1 MKKRL
6 ISLLAAAAL
15 LVAAIPAPAL
25 AVEGEVTAPAA
36 STVQPAET
44 PAEQPAAEPAAK
56 PATEPATEPAAVV
69 NTPAAEDAP
78 VVLADGSVS
87 TAEDLKGAVANAE
100 DGKETTVTLGAD
112 IELTEILTVPAEKK
126 IDVAQ
131 IGDVT
136 YTSLTE
142 ALNQAADGQ
151 TVKVIAPAAVKLSET
166 YTLTGKSVTLDLNG
180 QTVTWTSSAK
190 DVIAVKNGGGLT
202 IQDSTGG
209 AGALNIVST
218 SANLYHKGVAVGF
231 TGRLDIQSGTLSYE
245 NDAKKG
251 YAVHTISSASFT
263 MSGGAVEISG
273 AVDCGMYL
281 SGTGLHQFTGGSIL
295 LDKNTSASQVYGVLG
310 NCSLEIAGLTVDGSA
325 LTENTVV
332 ICVNSK
338 SETAPIT
345 ITGGAFAA
353 NNNKKSYAV
362 GADSNN
368 STSIAGGVFNG
379 QVKAAAGK
387 ITGGQFSVVP
397 SALYLPEGK
406 VYQKQSDNYYHV
418 VDGSYVGRIG
428 SVGYLTWDELFADVS
443 SGTTPSSVHIMSD
456 AGQIT
461 VPEGKN
467 VLLFNPKNKKVG
479 KIVNNGTCKTSSF
492 DSIAG
497 VQVVNNGV
505 FTLRNEI
512 GSLQNNAG
520 AVFNALT
527 DNPKV
532 AGDVVNHGTLNISKG
547 TFGGNVTSDVPGNI
561 TGGTYA
567 TDVKDLCAEGYTT
580 QQNREGTWDVMKDDV
595 HVAEIDGYWYASLPA
610 AVSAAKNGD
619 AVKLLTDTTLNS
631 EVKISNKTL
640 TLDLGGNKITY
651 GASGQNFGVLSLL
664 GASNVTI
671 TGNGAI
677 DFNDSYVAKES
688 KSTGRMIDVSNSSV
702 LTIENGTY
710 YAGLTCI
717 LADHSAKVII
727 KGGSFSASEPYNGT
741 WFVLNLQDGTDA
753 SIQVFGGKFVNY
765 DPSNSE
771 TEEPKANF
779 CAEGYTVTSQPEG
792 NNTVYT
798 VIPDPAQPFVAEVNG
813 LQYLSVNKAVEAAAN
828 GEEVALLADT
838 AEDVVIPEG
847 KTVTLDL
854 AGHKITN
861 VTDHTI
867 VNNGTLTIVDSGKTG
882 TVDNV
887 IHGKAAIFN
896 NGTMT
901 IENGTYTRSL
911 ETQDGVDDGE
921 DNSWYTVVNDGAMT
935 INGGTFTT
943 ADGQPQNL
951 GNRTSLVRNGA
962 DGGAN
967 EGVSLTIT
975 GGKFTSGANILKNE
989 PGSVIEAITGGE
1001 FTMDNREID
1010 WAGGNN
1016 LLQSYGTIKS
1026 ITGGTFKALGNGV
1039 RIDGD
1044 KTYYR
1049 HGIAVYGDGKIEEIG
1064 GSVTLEMEG
1073 GQNRLIRADGN
1084 AKVNVTG
1091 GSYELTERDNSTNQ
1105 AFYTPDGNGALAVS
1119 GGTFSNDP
1127 TVYLTPDSQVVKN
1140 PDGTFGVQEKPAA
1153 TPKPEEPWTPNPTPT
1168 PTPVPAPTATPK
1180 PAATARPK
1188 PTATPAPTE
1197 APAEAT
1203 PTPEPAEPT
1212 PTPAPTEAPAE
1223 PAGGD
1228 AEGGLPVLPIA
1239 IGGIALVLLI
1249 LVLVLRKL
1257 LGKKDEDERGY

>member
-15 LVAAIPAPAL
+15 LVAAIPAPVL
-25 AVEGEVTAPAA
+25 AAEGEATAPAA
-36 STVQPAET
+36 STVQAAEA
-44 PAEQPAAEPAAK
+44 PAEPAD
-56 PATEPATEPAAVV
+56 EPAA
-69 NTPAAEDAP
+69 PANAPVAENAP

-87 TAEDLKGAVANAE
+87 TADDLKAAVANAE

-136 YTSLTE
+136 YASLTE
-142 ALNQAADGQ
+142 ALNKAADGQ
-151 TVKVIAPAAVKLSET
+151 TVKVIAPAAVDLSET
-166 YTLTGKSVTLDLNG
+166 YTLTGKSVTLNLNG

-190 DVIAVKNGGGLT
+190 EVIKVKNGGGLT
-202 IQDSTGG
+202 IQDSTDG
-209 AGALNIVST
+209 AGTLNIVST
-218 SANLYHKGVAVGF
+218 STNPYHKGVEVGL

-245 NDAKKG
+245 NAAKKG
-251 YAVHTISSASFT
+251 YAVYTISSASFT

-273 AVDCGMYL
+273 AVDCGMSL

-310 NCSLEIAGLTVDGSA
+310 NCSLEIDDLTVDGSA

-338 SETAPIT
+338 SKTAPIT
-345 ITGGAFAA
+345 ITGGTFAA

-368 STSIAGGVFNG
+368 TAISGGVFNG

-387 ITGGQFSVVP
+387 VTGGRFSVMP

-418 VDGSYVGRIG
+418 VDGSYVGRID
-428 SVGYLTWDELFADVS
+428 SVGYLTWDELFEDVS
-443 SGTTPSSVHIMSD
+443 TGTTPSSVSIMSD

-467 VLLFNPKNKKVG
+467 VLLFNRENKKVG

-505 FTLRNEI
+505 FTLQNEI

-520 AVFNALT
+520 AVFNSLSKTA
-527 DNPKV
+527 KV

-561 TGGTYA
+561 TGGVFA
-567 TDVKDLCAEGYTT
+567 TDVKDLCAKGYTT
-580 QQNREGTWDVMKDDV
+580 QQNREGTWEVMKDDV
-595 HVAEIDGYWYASLPA
+595 RVAEINGYWYSSLTA

-619 AVKLLTDTTLNS
+619 TVKLLTDTTVAVNMIL
-631 EVKISNKTL
+631 KDKDI
-640 TLDLGGNKITY
+640 TLDLNGHKITY
-651 GASGQNFGVLSLL
+651 SATGTAANTAGALIVKGSSH
-664 GASNVTI
+664 VTV
-671 TGNGAI
+671 TGNGFF
-677 DFNDSYVAKES
+677 DFDENYAENGKKEG
-688 KSTGRMIDVSNSSV
+688 STISGRIIDVEDSAV

-741 WFVLNLQDGTDA
+741 WFVLNLEDGTDA

-765 DPSNSE
+765 DPSQSK
-771 TEEPKANF
+771 TEDPMANF
-779 CAEGYTVTSQPEG
+779 CAEGYTVTFQTEG
-792 NNTVYT
+792 SNTVYT
-798 VIPDPAQPFVAEVNG
+798 VIPDPNQPFVAEVNG
-813 LQYLSVNKAVEAAAN
+813 LKYLTVNKAVEAAAN
-828 GEEVALLADT
+828 GEEVALLANAT
-838 AEDVVIPEG
+838 EDVVIPEG
-847 KTVTLDL
+847 KNVTLDL

-861 VTDHTI
+861 VSDHTI
-867 VNNGTLTIVDSGKTG
+867 FNKGVLTVVDSSEGKTG

-887 IHGKAAIFN
+887 THGKAAIFN

-901 IENGTYTRSL
+901 IENGTFTRSK
-911 ETQDGVDDGE
+911 ETQDRPNDRG
-921 DNSWYTVVNDGAMT
+921 DNSWYTVVNDGTMT

-943 ADGQPQNL
+943 GDGQPQNL

-967 EGVSLTIT
+967 EGVSLTIN
-975 GGKFTSGANILKNE
+975 GGKFTSGANIIKNE

-1001 FTMDNREID
+1001 FTMDNSKIA

-1026 ITGGTFKALGNGV
+1026 ITGGTFKALGDGV
-1039 RIDGD
+1039 AIDGNLS
-1044 KTYYR
+1044 YYR
-1049 HGIAVYGDGKIEEIG
+1049 HGIAVYGDGKIENIG

-1073 GQNRLIRADGN
+1073 GQNRLIRVDDNG
-1084 AKVNVTG
+1084 KVNVTG
-1091 GSYELTERDNSTNQ
+1091 GSYELTQPANSTNQ
-1105 AFYTPDGNGALAVS
+1105 AFFTPDGNGALAVS
-1119 GGTFSNDP
+1119 GGTFSGDP

-1140 PDGTFGVQEKPAA
+1140 PDGTFGVQDKPAA

-1168 PTPVPAPTATPK
+1168 PTPAPAPTATPK
-1180 PAATARPK
+1180 PAATARPV

-1197 APAEAT
+1197 APATAT

-1223 PAGGD
+1223 PAGTD

>member
-44 PAEQPAAEPAAK
+44 PAEQPAAEPV
-56 PATEPATEPAAVV
+56 TEPATEPAAVT

-78 VVLADGSVS
+78 VVLADGPVR
-87 TAEDLKGAVANAE
+87 TA
-100 DGKETTVTLGAD
+100 DGTFSPV
-112 IELTEILTVPAEKK
+112 K
-126 IDVAQ
+126 IVVAQ

-136 YTSLTE
+136 YASLTE
-142 ALNQAADGQ
+142 ALDEAADGQ
-151 TVKVIAPAAVKLSET
+151 TVKVVAPAAVDLSET
-166 YTLTGKSVTLDLNG
+166 YTFADKSVALDLNG

-190 DVIAVKNGGGLT
+190 EVIAVKNGGGLT
-202 IQDSTGG
+202 IQDSTDG

-218 SANLYHKGVAVGF
+218 CATAYHKGVAVGQ
-231 TGRLDIQSGTLSYE
+231 TGSLDIQSGTLSYE
-245 NDAKKG
+245 NAAQNG
-251 YAVHTISSASFT
+251 YAVYTNLSGSFT
-263 MSGGAVEISG
+263 MSGGAVKISG
-273 AVDCGMYL
+273 AVGYGMYL
-281 SGTGLHQFTGGSIL
+281 SGTGLHQFTGGRIVF
-295 LDKNTSASQVYGVLG
+295 DPGITASTVYGAYAINFG
-310 NCSLEIAGLTVDGSA
+310 GTTCKYEFSDLTVDGA
-325 LTENTVV
+325 VLPDDTEVVCVQGYNNTTPVF
-332 ICVNSK
+332 IS
-338 SETAPIT
+338 
-345 ITGGAFAA
+345 GGVYSA
-353 NNNKKSYAV
+353 NNNEDSYAV
-362 GADSNN
+362 GADSGNMN
-368 STSIAGGVFNG
+368 VISGGVFNG

-567 TDVKDLCAEGYTT
+567 TDVKDLCAKGYTT
-580 QQNREGTWDVMKDDV
+580 QQNREGTWDVMKDAV

-619 AVKLLTDTTLNS
+619 TVKLLTDTTLNS

-640 TLDLGGNKITY
+640 TLDLGGHKITY

-727 KGGSFSASEPYNGT
+727 KGGSFSASEPYGET
-741 WFVLNLQDGTDA
+741 WFLLNLQDGTDA

-765 DPSNSE
+765 DPSQSK
-771 TEEPKANF
+771 TEVPMANF
-779 CAEGYTVTSQPEG
+779 CAEGYTVTSQAEG
-792 NNTVYT
+792 SNTVYT
-798 VIPDPAQPFVAEVNG
+798 VIPDPAQTFVAEVNG

-828 GEEVALLADT
+828 GEEVALLTDT
-838 AEDVVIPEG
+838 AENVVIPEG

-854 AGHKITN
+854 AGHTITN
-861 VTDHTI
+861 VSDHTI

-887 IHGKAAIFN
+887 THDKAAIFN
-896 NGTMT
+896 NGTVT
-901 IENGTYTRSL
+901 IQGGTYTRSL
-911 ETQDGVDDGE
+911 ETQDGVDDGT
-921 DNSWYTVVNDGAMT
+921 DNSWYTVVNDGTMT

-943 ADGQPQNL
+943 ADGQPENL
-951 GNRTSLVRNGA
+951 GNRSSLVRNGA
-962 DGGAN
+962 DGEAN

-1001 FTMDNREID
+1001 FTMDNSKIA

-1026 ITGGTFKALGNGV
+1026 ITGGTFKALGDGV
-1039 RIDGD
+1039 AIDGD

-1073 GQNRLIRADGN
+1073 GQNRLIRVDDNG
-1084 AKVNVTG
+1084 KVNVTG
-1091 GSYELTERDNSTNQ
+1091 GSYELTEPANSTNQ
-1105 AFYTPDGNGALAVS
+1105 AFFTPDGNDALAVS
-1119 GGTFSNDP
+1119 GGTFSSDP
-1127 TVYLTPDSQVVKN
+1127 TAYLTPDSQVVKN
-1140 PDGTFGVQEKPAA
+1140 PDGTFGVQDKPAVTP

-1223 PAGGD
+1223 PAGTD

>member
-44 PAEQPAAEPAAK
+44 PAEQPAAVPAAK

-78 VVLADGSVS
+78 VVLADGPVR
-87 TAEDLKGAVANAE
+87 TA
-100 DGKETTVTLGAD
+100 DGTFSPV
-112 IELTEILTVPAEKK
+112 K
-126 IDVAQ
+126 IVVAQ

-136 YTSLTE
+136 YASLTE
-142 ALNQAADGQ
+142 ALDEAADGQ
-151 TVKVIAPAAVKLSET
+151 TVKVVAPAAVDLSET
-166 YTLTGKSVTLDLNG
+166 YTFADKSVALDLNG

-190 DVIAVKNGGGLT
+190 EVIAVKNGGGLT
-202 IQDSTGG
+202 IQDSTDG

-218 SANLYHKGVAVGF
+218 CATAYHKGVAVGQ
-231 TGRLDIQSGTLSYE
+231 TGSLDIQSGTLSYE
-245 NDAKKG
+245 NAAKKG
-251 YAVHTISSASFT
+251 YAVYTISSASFT

-310 NCSLEIAGLTVDGSA
+310 NCSLEIADLTVDGSA
-325 LTENTVV
+325 LTDNTVV

-338 SETAPIT
+338 SATAPIT

-387 ITGGQFSVVP
+387 VTGGRFSVMP

-418 VDGSYVGRIG
+418 VDGSYVGRID

-467 VLLFNPKNKKVG
+467 VLLFNPKNKKIG

-561 TGGTYA
+561 TGGVFA

-595 HVAEIDGYWYASLPA
+595 HVAEIDGYWYASL
-610 AVSAAKNGD
+610 SAALNAAKSGD
-619 AVKLLTDTTLNS
+619 TVKLLTDTTVAVNMIL
-631 EVKISNKTL
+631 KDKDI
-640 TLDLGGNKITY
+640 TLDLNGHKITY
-651 GASGQNFGVLSLL
+651 SATGTAANTAGALIVEGSSH
-664 GASNVTI
+664 VTV
-671 TGNGAI
+671 TGNGFF
-677 DFNDSYVAKES
+677 DFDEKYAENGKKEG
-688 KSTGRMIDVSNSSV
+688 STISGRIIDVEDSAV

-727 KGGSFSASEPYNGT
+727 KGGSFSASEPYGET
-741 WFVLNLQDGTDA
+741 WFLLNLQDGTDA

-765 DPSNSE
+765 DPSRSE
-771 TEEPKANF
+771 TEVPTANF
-779 CAEGYTVTSQPEG
+779 CAEGYTVTFQTEG
-792 NNTVYT
+792 SNTVYT
-798 VIPDPAQPFVAEVNG
+798 VIPDPAQTFVAEVNG
-813 LQYLSVNKAVEAAAN
+813 LKYLTVNKAVEAAAN
-828 GEEVALLADT
+828 GEEVALLTDT
-838 AEDVVIPEG
+838 AENVVIPAG

-854 AGHKITN
+854 AGHTITN
-861 VTDHTI
+861 VSDHTI

-887 IHGKAAIFN
+887 THDKAAIFN
-896 NGTMT
+896 NGTVT
-901 IENGTYTRSL
+901 IQGGTYTRSL
-911 ETQDGVDDGE
+911 ETQDGVDDGT
-921 DNSWYTVVNDGAMT
+921 DNSWYTVVNDGTMT

-943 ADGQPQNL
+943 ADGQPANL
-951 GNRTSLVRNGA
+951 GNRSSLVRNGA
-962 DGGAN
+962 DGEAN

-1001 FTMDNREID
+1001 FTMDNSKIA

-1026 ITGGTFKALGNGV
+1026 ITGGTFKALGDGV
-1039 RIDGD
+1039 AIDGD

-1073 GQNRLIRADGN
+1073 GQNRLIRVDDNG
-1084 AKVNVTG
+1084 KVNVTG
-1091 GSYELTERDNSTNQ
+1091 GSYELTEPANSTNQ
-1105 AFYTPDGNGALAVS
+1105 AFFTPDGNDALAVS

-1127 TVYLTPDSQVVKN
+1127 TAYLTPDSQVVKN
-1140 PDGTFGVQEKPAA
+1140 ADGTFGVQDKPAVTP

-1223 PAGGD
+1223 PAGTD

>member
-15 LVAAIPAPAL
+15 LVAAIPTPAL
-25 AVEGEVTAPAA
+25 AAEGEVTAPAA

-44 PAEQPAAEPAAK
+44 PAEQPAA
-56 PATEPATEPAAVV
+56 VV

-78 VVLADGSVS
+78 VVLADGPVR
-87 TAEDLKGAVANAE
+87 TA
-100 DGKETTVTLGAD
+100 DGTFSPV
-112 IELTEILTVPAEKK
+112 K
-126 IDVAQ
+126 IVVAQ

-136 YTSLTE
+136 CASLTE
-142 ALNQAADGQ
+142 ALDKAADGQ
-151 TVKVIAPAAVKLSET
+151 TVKVVAPAAVDLSET
-166 YTLTGKSVTLDLNG
+166 YTLADKSVTLDLNG
-180 QTVTWTSSAK
+180 HTVTWTSSAEE
-190 DVIAVKNGGGLT
+190 VIAVKNGGGLT
-202 IQDSTGG
+202 IQDSTDG

-231 TGRLDIQSGTLSYE
+231 TGCLDIQSGTLSYK

-273 AVDCGMYL
+273 AVDCGMSL

-310 NCSLEIAGLTVDGSA
+310 NCSLEIDDLTVDGSA

-338 SETAPIT
+338 SKTAPIT
-345 ITGGAFAA
+345 ITGGTFAA

-368 STSIAGGVFNG
+368 TAISGGVFNG

-387 ITGGQFSVVP
+387 VTGGRFSVMP

-406 VYQKQSDNYYHV
+406 VYQWQSDNYYHV
-418 VDGSYVGRIG
+418 VDGSYVGRID
-428 SVGYLTWDELFADVS
+428 SVGYLTWDELFEDVS
-443 SGTTPSSVHIMSD
+443 TGTTPSSVSIMSD

-467 VLLFNPKNKKVG
+467 VLLFNRENKKVG

-505 FTLRNEI
+505 FTLQNEI

-520 AVFNALT
+520 AVFNSLSKTA
-527 DNPKV
+527 KV

-561 TGGTYA
+561 TGGVFA
-567 TDVKDLCAEGYTT
+567 TDVKDLCAKGYTT
-580 QQNREGTWDVMKDDV
+580 QQNREGTWEVMEDAV
-595 HVAEIDGYWYASLPA
+595 HVAEIDGYWYASL
-610 AVSAAKNGD
+610 SAALNAAKSGD
-619 AVKLLTDTTLNS
+619 TVKLLTDTTVAVNMILRD
-631 EVKISNKTL
+631 KDI
-640 TLDLGGNKITY
+640 TLDLNGHKITY
-651 GASGQNFGVLSLL
+651 SATGTAANRAGALIVKGSSH
-664 GASNVTI
+664 VTV
-671 TGNGAI
+671 TGNGFF
-677 DFNDSYVAKES
+677 DFDENYAENGKKEG
-688 KSTGRMIDVSNSSV
+688 STISGRIIDVEDSAV

-741 WFVLNLQDGTDA
+741 WFVLNLEDGTDA

-765 DPSNSE
+765 DPSQST
-771 TEEPKANF
+771 TEVPTANF
-779 CAEGYTVTSQPEG
+779 CAEGYTVTSQTEVS
-792 NNTVYT
+792 NTVYT
-798 VIPDPAQPFVAEVNG
+798 VIPDPDQTFVAEVNG
-813 LQYLSVNKAVEAAAN
+813 LKYLTVNKAVEAAAN
-828 GEEVALLADT
+828 GEEVTLLADT

-854 AGHKITN
+854 AGHTITN
-861 VTDHTI
+861 VSDHTI

-887 IHGKAAIFN
+887 THDKAAIFN
-896 NGTMT
+896 NGTVT
-901 IENGTYTRSL
+901 IQGGTYTRSL
-911 ETQDGVDDGE
+911 ETQDGVDDGT
-921 DNSWYTVVNDGAMT
+921 DNSWYTVVNDGTMT

-943 ADGQPQNL
+943 ADGQPEHL
-951 GNRTSLVRNGA
+951 GNRSSLVRNGA
-962 DGGAN
+962 DGEAN
-967 EGVSLTIT
+967 EGVSLTIN

-1001 FTMDNREID
+1001 FTMDNSKIA

-1026 ITGGTFKALGNGV
+1026 ITGGTFKALGDGV
-1039 RIDGD
+1039 AIDGD

-1073 GQNRLIRADGN
+1073 GQNRLIRVDDNG
-1084 AKVNVTG
+1084 KVNVTG
-1091 GSYELTERDNSTNQ
+1091 GSYELTEPANSTNQ
-1105 AFYTPDGNGALAVS
+1105 AFFTPDGNDALAVS
-1119 GGTFSNDP
+1119 GGTFSSDP
-1127 TVYLTPDSQVVKN
+1127 TAYLTPDSQVVKN
-1140 PDGTFGVQEKPAA
+1140 ADGTFGVQDKPAVTP

-1168 PTPVPAPTATPK
+1168 PTPAPAPTATPK
-1180 PAATARPK
+1180 PAATARPV

-1197 APAEAT
+1197 APATAT

-1223 PAGGD
+1223 PAGTD

>member
-25 AVEGEVTAPAA
+25 AAEGEVTAPAA
-36 STVQPAET
+36 STVQPAEA
-44 PAEQPAAEPAAK
+44 PAEQPAAEPV
-56 PATEPATEPAAVV
+56 TEPATEPAAVT

-78 VVLADGSVS
+78 VVLADGPVR
-87 TAEDLKGAVANAE
+87 TA
-100 DGKETTVTLGAD
+100 DGTFSPV
-112 IELTEILTVPAEKK
+112 K
-126 IDVAQ
+126 IVVAQ

-136 YTSLTE
+136 YASLTE

-151 TVKVIAPAAVKLSET
+151 TVKVIAPAEVKLSET

-202 IQDSTGG
+202 IQDSSDG
-209 AGALNIVST
+209 AGTLNIVST
-218 SANLYHKGVAVGF
+218 SADLYHKGVAVGF
-231 TGRLDIQSGTLSYE
+231 TGRLAIQSGTLSYK

-310 NCSLEIAGLTVDGSA
+310 NCSLEIADLTVDGSA

-353 NNNKKSYAV
+353 NNNEKSYAV

-379 QVKAAAGK
+379 PVKAAAGK
-387 ITGGQFSVVP
+387 VTGGQFSVVP

-619 AVKLLTDTTLNS
+619 TVKLLTETTLNS

-640 TLDLGGNKITY
+640 TLDLGGHKITY
-651 GASGQNFGVLSLL
+651 GASGKNFGVLSLL

-677 DFNDSYVAKES
+677 DFNDSYAADDS

-702 LTIENGTY
+702 LTIENGTF

-727 KGGSFSASEPYNGT
+727 KGGSFSASRPYGET
-741 WFVLNLQDGTDA
+741 WFLLNLQDGTDA

-765 DPSNSE
+765 DPSRSK
-771 TEEPKANF
+771 TEVLTANF

-792 NNTVYT
+792 RNTVYT
-798 VIPDPAQPFVAEVNG
+798 VIPDPAQTFVAEVNG

-828 GEEVALLADT
+828 GEEVALLTDT
-838 AEDVVIPEG
+838 AENVVIPEG

-854 AGHKITN
+854 AGHTITN
-861 VTDHTI
+861 VSDHTI

-887 IHGKAAIFN
+887 THGKAAIFN
-896 NGTMT
+896 NGTVT
-901 IENGTYTRSL
+901 IQGGTYTRSL
-911 ETQDGVDDGE
+911 ETQDGVDDGT

-943 ADGQPQNL
+943 ADGQPENL
-951 GNRTSLVRNGA
+951 GNRSSLVRNGA
-962 DGGAN
+962 DGDAN

-975 GGKFTSGANILKNE
+975 GGKFTSGANIIKNE
-989 PGSVIEAITGGE
+989 PGSVIEAITGGT
-1001 FTMDNREID
+1001 FTMDNSKIA
-1010 WAGGNN
+1010 WSGGNN
-1016 LLQSYGTIKS
+1016 LLQTYGTIKS
-1026 ITGGTFKALGNGV
+1026 ITGGTFKALGDGV

-1091 GSYELTERDNSTNQ
+1091 GSFELTQPADSTNQ
-1105 AFYTPDGNGALAVS
+1105 AFHTPNGNGALAVS
-1119 GGTFSNDP
+1119 GGTFSSDP
-1127 TVYLTPDSQVVKN
+1127 TAYLTPDSQVVKN
-1140 PDGTFGVQEKPAA
+1140 ADGTFGVQDKPAVTP

-1223 PAGGD
+1223 PAGTD